1 MIANTSAN
9 LSVWHRAAKIRQK
22 NVSAE
27 IFLDSEV
34 FLKLDYTQLFSL
46 SAWGPAA
53 GISRLAVKSLFPQ
66 SLCLLAAQAGLLG
79 RLQAT
84 QGSLQHEGTSTLLH
98 TGEGVF
104 TQFYYKWIII
114 TYLCSFNITSPPSAA
129 GGFRKL
135 KH

>member
-1 MIANTSAN
+1 MAPGS
-9 LSVWHRAAKIRQK
+9 K
-22 NVSAE
+22 NQTKKSAE

-84 QGSLQHEGTSTLLH
+84 QGSLQH
-98 TGEGVF
+98 
-104 TQFYYKWIII
+104 
-114 TYLCSFNITSPPSAA
+114 
-129 GGFRKL
+129 
-135 KH
+135 